1 MATSTV
7 SLSTPRVYVIPP
19 SFQED
24 LLQAPIPK
32 SSKPKTLGSEAFRAM
47 LEEKAEM
54 LLKGMKMKSDV
65 GLHPE
70 EDM

>member
-1 MATSTV
+1 MATFTV
-7 SLSTPRVYVIPP
+7 SPSTPSVSAIPP

-24 LLQAPIPK
+24 IIQAPIPK
-32 SSKPKTLGSEAFRAM
+32 SSKPKTLGSDAFRAM

-54 LLKGMKMKSDV
+54 LLKGMEMKSDV